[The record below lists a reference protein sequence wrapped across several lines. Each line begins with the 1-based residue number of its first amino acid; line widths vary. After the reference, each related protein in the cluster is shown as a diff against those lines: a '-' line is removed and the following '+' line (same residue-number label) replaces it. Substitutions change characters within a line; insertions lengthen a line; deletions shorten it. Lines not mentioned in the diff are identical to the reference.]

1 MASHFHL
8 SCQADPRPA
17 VLLVGH
23 SFVSRLEGALFSP
36 NHPYCRPNFE
46 LEQCK
51 VEFFGEGG
59 WTVGDKPERLEHMQS
74 KLRPVFRASRF
85 AAVVIHLGDNDCCSP
100 EFSPLG
106 LASLL
111 DDFAQW
117 LVAEF
122 GVRVVYVCQ
131 LFARPKPRYVSPEV
145 YEQRRVKVNEYLE
158 TLLDTPIIKFWRHKR
173 VTESPMAIFDRDG
186 CHLNVIGMKKY
197 YKSMRQAIF
206 LAVEDVRNVCSS

>member
-23 SFVSRLEGALFSP
+23 SFVSRLEGALFFP

-46 LEQCK
+46 LKLCK

-74 KLRPVFRASRF
+74 KLRPVFRAM
-85 AAVVIHLGDNDCCSP
+85 
-100 EFSPLG
+100 
-106 LASLL
+106 
-111 DDFAQW
+111 
-117 LVAEF
+117 
-122 GVRVVYVCQ
+122 
-131 LFARPKPRYVSPEV
+131 
-145 YEQRRVKVNEYLE
+145 
-158 TLLDTPIIKFWRHKR
+158 DTPIINFWRHKR
-173 VTESPMAIFDRDG
+173 VTESPMAIFDRNG

-197 YKSMRQAIF
+197 YKFMRQAII